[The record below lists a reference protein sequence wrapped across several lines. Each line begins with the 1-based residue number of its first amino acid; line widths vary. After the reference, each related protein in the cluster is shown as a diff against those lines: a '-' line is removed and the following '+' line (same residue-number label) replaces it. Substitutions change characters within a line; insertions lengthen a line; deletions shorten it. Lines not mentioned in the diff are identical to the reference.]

1 MRRGSGGPPRPAT
14 SSDRRHRKPSASM
27 PSASHTLT
35 YDNGHETPLAKNQF
49 HASLNEL
56 RLRRLV
62 ELPNSCTTLIASA
75 STASIRRCSLESDRV
90 PTISKNWLR
99 RITSGNGRGSATPM
113 FVTVFIVQLPPSPE
127 RRA

>member
-1 MRRGSGGPPRPAT
+1 
-14 SSDRRHRKPSASM
+14 M
-27 PSASHTLT
+27 PSASQTLS
-35 YDNGHETPLAKNQF
+35 YDKGQLTPLVKNQCR
-49 HASLNEL
+49 ASLNEL

-62 ELPNSCTTLIASA
+62 ELPYSCTTLMASA

-99 RITSGNGRGSATPM
+99 SITSGNGRESATAGVETM
-113 FVTVFIVQLPPSPE
+113 VLIVQLPLSPE